1 VHDDGGSYSA
11 DIDTQPEGTGM
22 KQKVAIV
29 GAGKVGKALLG
40 GLERTGHEVRAA
52 GRGQVSETSA
62 WADII
67 ILAVPF
73 AAIPEVTRELQTAAD
88 GKTVVDVTNALTPD
102 MQLALGFST
111 SGAEELQKALPRARV
126 VKAFNTVF
134 AQHMSRGSVLGQQL
148 SLFAAGD
155 DAAARKA
162 VLELGKAIGFDAIDA
177 GPLKNARHLESLGYF
192 NIQLGYVLGLGPD
205 IGFKLAR

>member
-1 VHDDGGSYSA
+1 M
-11 DIDTQPEGTGM
+11 Q
-22 KQKVAIV
+22 QKVAIV
-29 GAGKVGKALLG
+29 GAGNVGKALRE
-40 GLERTGHEVRAA
+40 GLERSGYEVRAA
-52 GRGQVSETSA
+52 GRGKVSETAA
-62 WADII
+62 WADTI
-67 ILAVPF
+67 ILAVPY
-73 AAIPEVTRELQTAAD
+73 AAIPDVSREIQTAAD

-134 AQHMSRGSVLGQQL
+134 AQHMSRGSVVGQQL
-148 SLFAAGD
+148 SVFAAGD

-192 NIQLGYVLGLGPD
+192 NIQLGYVLGNGPD
-205 IGFKLAR
+205 IGFKLVR

>member
-1 VHDDGGSYSA
+1 M
-11 DIDTQPEGTGM
+11 Q
-22 KQKVAIV
+22 QKVAIV
-29 GAGKVGKALLG
+29 GAGNVGKALRE

-52 GRGQVSETSA
+52 GRGKVSETAA

-73 AAIPEVTRELQTAAD
+73 AAIPDVTRELQTAAD
-88 GKTVVDVTNALTPD
+88 GKPVVDVTNALTPD

-134 AQHMSRGSVLGQQL
+134 AQHMSRGSVVGQQL

-177 GPLKNARHLESLGYF
+177 GPLKNARHLEPLGYF
-192 NIQLGYVLGLGPD
+192 NIQLGYVLGNGPD
-205 IGFKLAR
+205 IGFKLAH

>member
-1 VHDDGGSYSA
+1 
-11 DIDTQPEGTGM
+11 M

-29 GAGKVGKALLG
+29 GTGKVGKALRE

-52 GRGQVSETSA
+52 GRGKVSETA
-62 WADII
+62 VWADII

-73 AAIPEVTRELQTAAD
+73 AAIPDVTRELQTAAD

-111 SGAEELQKALPRARV
+111 SGAEELQRALPKARV

-134 AQHMSRGSVLGQQL
+134 AQHMSRGSAAGQQL

-192 NIQLGYVLGLGPD
+192 NIQLGYVLGNGPD
-205 IGFKLAR
+205 IGFKLAH

>member
-1 VHDDGGSYSA
+1 M
-11 DIDTQPEGTGM
+11 Q
-22 KQKVAIV
+22 QKVAIV
-29 GAGKVGKALLG
+29 GAGNVGKALRE

-52 GRGQVSETSA
+52 GRGKVSETA
-62 WADII
+62 VWADII

-73 AAIPEVTRELQTAAD
+73 AAIPDVTRELQKAAD
-88 GKTVVDVTNALTPD
+88 GKPVVDVTNALTPD

-134 AQHMSRGSVLGQQL
+134 AQHMSRGSVVGQQL

-177 GPLKNARHLESLGYF
+177 GPLRNARHLEALGYF
-192 NIQLGYVLGLGPD
+192 NIQLGYVLGNGPD
-205 IGFKLAR
+205 IGFRLVH

>member
-1 VHDDGGSYSA
+1 M
-11 DIDTQPEGTGM
+11 Q
-22 KQKVAIV
+22 QKVAIV
-29 GAGKVGKALLG
+29 GAGNVGKALRE
-40 GLERTGHEVRAA
+40 GLERTGYEVRAG
-52 GRGQVSETSA
+52 GRGQVSETAA

-73 AAIPEVTRELQTAAD
+73 AAIPDVTREMQTAAD

-134 AQHMSRGSVLGQQL
+134 AQHMSRGSVVGQQL

-177 GPLKNARHLESLGYF
+177 GPLKNARHLEALGYF
-192 NIQLGYVLGLGPD
+192 NIQLGYVLGHGPD
-205 IGFKLAR
+205 IGFKLVH